1 VYQSVRSMVEAEL
14 KAGLVNYSYHTNSGS
29 RTLLRLHRSLN
40 WLKMLLEGLSEGPDS
55 EGRYKTPGELGRDA
69 YKVALAP
76 HHHWMLRQAAE
87 IVFLALPDREYF
99 LQLVCVQKQEEATP
113 VLRIIVH
120 ALSLVHTRTQR
131 ILEKYNMLE
140 LP

>member
-1 VYQSVRSMVEAEL
+1 
-14 KAGLVNYSYHTNSGS
+14 
-29 RTLLRLHRSLN
+29 
-40 WLKMLLEGLSEGPDS
+40 
-55 EGRYKTPGELGRDA
+55 DA